1 MKEKGGEVP
10 SEASEE
16 LPNSDRSRSIEA
28 SIGKSC
34 RGKKAPTN
42 VDAMGGLPYSF
53 AVLVFILGII
63 IGVFL

>member
-16 LPNSDRSRSIEA
+16 LPNMKKTLWQRFCDLLSR
-28 SIGKSC
+28 
-34 RGKKAPTN
+34 PTY
-42 VDAMGGLPYSF
+42 GGLPYSF